1 VLPYFHHQEE
11 TMIRVA
17 CFKCRQ
23 RFTLAEEFV
32 AVELAKLDDPH
43 PRYFTAHCP
52 SCRQAIK
59 VSLKGVRL
67 PEVPPPAASEPAEEE
82 KAEIK
87 EPEDKETGKAPAE
100 G

>member
-1 VLPYFHHQEE
+1 
-11 TMIRVA
+11 MIRVA